1 MFSGGTA
8 LTGLKLI
15 NALTYNLIKIP
26 ESTFVTTKGYVV
38 KDSSAFKKNKR
49 GAKLI
54 FPCQK
59 STILIVMY

>member
-26 ESTFVTTKGYVV
+26 ESTFVTTKGYVL
-38 KDSSAFKKNKR
+38 KDSSAFLKKTKAQN
-49 GAKLI
+49 
-54 FPCQK
+54 
-59 STILIVMY
+59 

>member
-15 NALTYNLIKIP
+15 NALTYNLIKTP

-38 KDSSAFKKNKR
+38 KDSSAFLKKNE
-49 GAKLI
+49 A
-54 FPCQK
+54 QN
-59 STILIVMY
+59 